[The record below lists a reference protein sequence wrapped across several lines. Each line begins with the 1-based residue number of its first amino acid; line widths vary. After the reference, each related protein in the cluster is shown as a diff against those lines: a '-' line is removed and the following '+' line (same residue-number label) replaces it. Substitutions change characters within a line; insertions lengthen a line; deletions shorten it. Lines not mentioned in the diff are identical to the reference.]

1 MNISSAIKES
11 LKIENGSQYT
21 NYRVNN
27 SIKNKI
33 YQKISHN
40 TSLLTDCTVRYTIVS
55 MLPRLVLLLS
65 YDMKNE
71 QIRKTINISRCSV
84 SQHIIAI
91 KILNLSYF
99 ESLNGIFK
107 ASNQTHWNLVV
118 EILIDQF
125 SSWNYE
131 KTTLELQTFQQLCS
145 MTSAYLGKMCVHSLK
160 LPFLK
165 CNENAVFLFKSTNNK
180 ETSPFLFES
189 NVICYVWWLPLFSKY
204 SPGISI

>member
-11 LKIENGSQYT
+11 LRIENGSQYT
-21 NYRVNN
+21 NYQMNN

-145 MTSAYLGKMCVHSLK
+145 MTSVYLGKMCVHSLK
-160 LPFLK
+160 LSFLK
-165 CNENAVFLFKSTNNK
+165 CNENAVFLFKNTNNK

-189 NVICYVWWLPLFSKY
+189 NVICCVWWLPLFSK
-204 SPGISI
+204 